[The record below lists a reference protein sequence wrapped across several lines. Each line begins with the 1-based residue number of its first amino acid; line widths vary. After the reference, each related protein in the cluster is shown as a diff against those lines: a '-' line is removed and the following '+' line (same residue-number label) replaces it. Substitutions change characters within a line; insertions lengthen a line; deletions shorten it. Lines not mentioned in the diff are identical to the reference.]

1 MVTDALGLLYA
12 HIYIDR
18 TETHLFHMPNIA
30 GKIPSRTETIITG
43 HMYHFRLHIRDN
55 FTMLGHPTTNAF
67 NDICKITGFP
77 VNPSNAEE
85 KLKLYLLFS

>member
-1 MVTDALGLLYA
+1 
-12 HIYIDR
+12 
-18 TETHLFHMPNIA
+18 
-30 GKIPSRTETIITG
+30 
-43 HMYHFRLHIRDN
+43 MYHFRLHIRDN